1 VTIRVQLQKRPRIA
15 VHSTLGLRGYAGWV
29 PQFAMIEDGDR
40 RVLQVV
46 DYVNGEGSKPA
57 YIGWFVG
64 PGGLTNQLAVATD
77 IRGDMAWSPVLALVE
92 DGLRVVQQV
101 VDWVGGTGPKPPVG
115 FIADTGV
122 TDDIGSGVDLRGY
135 QGWAPVFGIVAD
147 NQRRVYQLADWVGGA
162 GTKPS
167 VLSETGETLFLGEAG
182 FTTDLAEAV
191 DVRGPPGV
199 GQTASDTSFVPY
211 GSLAATN
218 VQDALEELTDEK
230 ADATY
235 VAAALSGKANVSH
248 SHAVGD
254 ITGLGSLATKSS
266 VDTSDVANNAITNAK
281 LADMPANTLK
291 GTNTAGGAKD
301 LTVAQVKAM
310 LGIGLPMA
318 KAPPVMTWVNATTVT
333 VAAGSFRDE
342 ADTVDIVGAAPVNAV
357 LSGAPASAHRHV
369 LAGINGSGQYAATFS
384 TTIALPSGWQSYR
397 RIGSVRTDASGN
409 ILAFIQTGDEFA
421 YQLGVQD
428 ANVSNLG
435 NTAVLYSLQVPL
447 DIKVKA
453 LLRARIVNSSSA
465 VAAII
470 ADPATTD
477 IAANTGVAPGA
488 DLYQVA
494 GAFDTKTLAVTT
506 NTAGQVRAR
515 ASAASTQLMV
525 YTLGWIDPRGRDR

>member
-1 VTIRVQLQKRPRIA
+1 MTIRVQLQKRPRIA
-15 VHSTLGLRGYAGWV
+15 VRSTLGLRGYAGWV

-64 PGGLTNQLAVATD
+64 PGGLTNQLAEATD

-115 FIADTGV
+115 FIADTGFS
-122 TDDIGSGVDLRGY
+122 DDIGSGVDLRGY

-182 FTTDLAEAV
+182 FTTDLALAV
-191 DVRGPPGV
+191 DLRGPPGV

-218 VQDALEELTDEK
+218 VQSAIEELTNEK

-266 VDTSDVANNAITNAK
+266 VATSDLGDSVVTNAK
-281 LADMPANTLK
+281 LANMPANTIK
-291 GTNTAGGAKD
+291 GTDGT
-301 LTVAQVKAM
+301 
-310 LGIGLPMA
+310 
-318 KAPPVMTWVNATTVT
+318 
-333 VAAGSFRDE
+333 
-342 ADTVDIVGAAPVNAV
+342 
-357 LSGAPASAHRHV
+357 
-369 LAGINGSGQYAATFS
+369 
-384 TTIALPSGWQSYR
+384 
-397 RIGSVRTDASGN
+397 GN
-409 ILAFIQTGDEFA
+409 
-421 YQLGVQD
+421 
-428 ANVSNLG
+428 
-435 NTAVLYSLQVPL
+435 PL
-447 DIKVKA
+447 D
-453 LLRARIVNSSSA
+453 L
-465 VAAII
+465 
-470 ADPATTD
+470 
-477 IAANTGVAPGA
+477 
-488 DLYQVA
+488 
-494 GAFDTKTLAVTT
+494 
-506 NTAGQVRAR
+506 TAGQVRDLILLTGAGLR
-515 ASAASTQLMV
+515 SASAEYTSNADLPVTIPADDTPPLSTEGTQVLSLAFATTSSTNKVRLRFQGFGSTSGGFALVAAIFAGTTCIATKAVTPQSSGSGFASLEIEVDHSPGTTSSITYSVRVGTTSGTARLNGTTTSRFFGGTAKS
-525 YTLGWIDPRGRDR
+525 TLVAEELKVP